1 MNVLLNAGG
10 LTIWASVIVFLII
23 ILILVV
29 VILVAKD
36 KLIPSGNVKININD
50 DKDKELEVAQ
60 GGTLLNTLQAN
71 DIYLSSACGGKG
83 TCGECRCR
91 VTEGGGEILPTEK
104 GHFTRKE
111 QLNNWR
117 LSCQVKV
124 KEDMK
129 VVVPEE
135 VFGVKEWECEVISN
149 KNVASFIKEF
159 VVKLPEGET
168 IDFKPG
174 SYSQIRVPKYEA
186 IKFKDFDIEEKY
198 KSEWDK
204 FQMWDLVAKNDE
216 DTSRAYSMANFP
228 AEGNIITL
236 NVRVATPPFDRAKNT
251 WMNVNPGIVSSYIFN
266 LKPGDK
272 VMMSGPFGEFH
283 PILDSKREMLW
294 IGGGA
299 GMAPL
304 RSQIMHLTKTLEISD
319 RKMSYFYGARAL
331 IEAFYL
337 EDFYELERKFPN
349 FSFHLA
355 LDKPDPSA
363 DEAGVKYTAG
373 FVHQVIYDT
382 YLKNHDAPEDIEYY
396 MCGPGPMAN
405 AAQRMLDSLGV
416 PPEMI
421 MFDDFG

>member
-10 LTIWASVIVFLII
+10 LTIWASVIVFLLI
-23 ILILVV
+23 ILILVI
-29 VILVAKD
+29 VILVAKE

-50 DKDKELEVAQ
+50 DKDKVLEVAQ

-91 VTEGGGEILPTEK
+91 VPEGGGEILPTEK

-111 QLNNWR
+111 QLNHWR

-129 VVVPEE
+129 VVVPDEI
-135 VFGVKEWECEVISN
+135 FGIKEWECEVISN
-149 KNVASFIKEF
+149 NNVASFIKEF

>member
-23 ILILVV
+23 ILILVI

-36 KLIPSGNVKININD
+36 KLLPSGNVKININD
-50 DKDKELEVAQ
+50 DKDKVLEVAQ

-91 VTEGGGEILPTEK
+91 VPEGGGEILPTEK

-111 QLNNWR
+111 QLNYWR

-129 VVVPEE
+129 VVVPDEI
-135 VFGVKEWECEVISN
+135 FGIKEWECEVISN
-149 KNVASFIKEF
+149 NNVASFIKEF

-168 IDFKPG
+168 LDFKPG
-174 SYSQIRVPKYEA
+174 SYSQIRVPKFDA
-186 IKFKDFDIEEKY
+186 IKFKDFEINEKY

-204 FQMWDLVAKNDE
+204 FQMWDLICKNDE

-236 NVRVATPPFDRAKNT
+236 NVRIATPPFDRTKNT

-272 VMMSGPFGEFH
+272 VMISGPFGEFH

-337 EDFYELERKFPN
+337 EDFYELERRFPN

-355 LDKPDPSA
+355 LDKPDPKA

-382 YLKNHDAPEDIEYY
+382 YLKNHEEPEDIEYY

>member
-1 MNVLLNAGG
+1 MNAGG
-10 LTIWASVIVFLII
+10 LTILTSVIVFLVI

-29 VILVAKD
+29 IILVAKA
-36 KLIPSGNVKININD
+36 KLMPSGNVKVTIN
-50 DKDKELEVAQ
+50 KEKELSVPM

-71 DIYLSSACGGKG
+71 EIFLSSACGGGG

-111 QLNNWR
+111 QLGNWR

-124 KEDMK
+124 KDNMSI
-129 VVVPEE
+129 VIPES
-135 VFGVKEWECEVISN
+135 VFGIKEWECEVVSN
-149 KNVASFIKEF
+149 RNVASFIKEF
-159 VVKLPEGET
+159 VVKLPEGEKLN
-168 IDFKPG
+168 FEPG
-174 SYSQIRVPKYEA
+174 AYCQIRVPKFNA
-186 IKFKDFDIEEKY
+186 IKFSDFDIDDKY
-198 KSEWDK
+198 KPDWDK
-204 FQMWDLVAKNDE
+204 FKMWDLVCKNDE
-216 DTSRAYSMANFP
+216 DTVRAYSMANFP

-236 NVRVATPPFDRAKNT
+236 NVRVATPPFDKAKGT

-304 RSQIMHLTKTLEISD
+304 RSQIMHLTETLKITD

-337 EDFYELERKFPN
+337 EDFHRLEKEFPN

-355 LDKPDPSA
+355 LDRPDPKA
-363 DEAGVKYTAG
+363 DEAGVEYTPG

-382 YLKNHDAPEDIEYY
+382 YLKDHDAPEDIEYY